1 MLSAG
6 LKRRCPYLEQ
16 LLRDRAGPLAVYR
29 YDCHVDRRSHRKMSL
44 RGRGPICIHN
54 FEDCA
59 LFREERRRE
68 DSIIS
73 RYTD

>member
-1 MLSAG
+1 MQSTPP
-6 LKRRCPYLEQ
+6 KRRCPYLEQ
-16 LLRDRAGPLAVYR
+16 LLRESHGPVR
-29 YDCHVDRRSHRKMSL
+29 IFRFDCHVDRKSHAKVSL

-59 LFREERRRE
+59 LFEAERRRE
-68 DSIIS
+68 DGIIH